1 MDSNSNAVSK
11 NMFTKTFNEI
21 ATTFNDCAEDDHI
34 TLNQCIARTRAL
46 LEEPSIPRYFRIKC

>member
-1 MDSNSNAVSK
+1 
-11 NMFTKTFNEI
+11 MFTKTFNEI

-46 LEEPSIPRYFRIKC
+46 LEEPSILRCFRIKC